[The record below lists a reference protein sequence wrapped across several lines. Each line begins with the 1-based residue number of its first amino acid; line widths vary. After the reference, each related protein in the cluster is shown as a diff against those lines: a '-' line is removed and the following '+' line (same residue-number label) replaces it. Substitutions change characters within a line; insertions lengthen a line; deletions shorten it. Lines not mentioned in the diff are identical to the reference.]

1 MSDKITL
8 SSDSSAGILTMH
20 QGADNAFNGPFLDEI
35 IENLEEVKKNDLYR
49 TLIITSSLDKSFCT
63 GYDLGWWMGNAKEE
77 GVLENFFKK
86 MNYMLRML
94 CLFPKP
100 VIAGINGHIFGQGI
114 FFAGCMDYRIM
125 REDRGWV
132 NLPEVNINIPFV
144 PSQIGILREI
154 LPPASMRDMAFLG
167 KKYTPPQAKDLG
179 YIDEL
184 CPLDEIMNKALEKA
198 EEYSKVN
205 AEAFA
210 EIKLRI
216 RKPLA
221 DIIEKEDLPYLEQAL
236 KKGRG

>member
-1 MSDKITL
+1 MAEKITL
-8 SSDSSAGILTMH
+8 TSEGTAAIITMH
-20 QGADNAFNGPFLDEI
+20 KGADNAFNGPFLDEI
-35 IENLEEVKKNDLYR
+35 VATMEEVKKNELYR
-49 TLIITSSLDKSFCT
+49 TLVFTSSLEKSFCT
-63 GYDLGWWMGNAKEE
+63 GYDLGWWMNNAKEE
-77 GVLENFFKK
+77 GVLEKFFET
-86 MNYMLRML
+86 MNYMLKEL

-167 KKYTPPQAKDLG
+167 KKYTPYEAKELG

-184 CPLDEIMNKALEKA
+184 APFDQIMNKALEKA

-205 AEAFA
+205 AAAFA
-210 EIKLRI
+210 EIKFRI

-221 DIIEKEDLPYLEQAL
+221 DIIEKEDRPYLEQAL
-236 KKGRG
+236 KQGRG